1 MAIVADTG
9 GVFALYDAK
18 DRYHDA
24 VSDLLQRRSE
34 RIHLPSPLLGELGY
48 VLLRWLG
55 GDALIQFLADVE
67 ANAFQIEPFLTE
79 DLRRCRELL
88 EQYSD
93 LDLGLCDAAVVATAE
108 RLGTNRILTVDER
121 DFRVIRSRAGEPFV
135 LLPSDLSKGKRRG

>member
-9 GVFALYDAK
+9 GIFALYDAK
-18 DRYHDA
+18 DRHHQ
-24 VSDLLQRRSE
+24 VISECLRLRPE

-55 GDALIQFLADVE
+55 NEALIQFLADVE

-79 DLRRCRELL
+79 DLRRCRALVEK
-88 EQYSD
+88 YSD
-93 LDLGLCDAAVVATAE
+93 LELGLCDAAVVATAE
-108 RLGTNRILTVDER
+108 RLGTNRILTVDQR
-121 DFRVIRSRAGEPFV
+121 DFRVIRSRLGEAFV

>member
-9 GVFALYDAK
+9 GIYALYDAK
-18 DRYHDA
+18 DRHHQ
-24 VSDLLQRRSE
+24 VISDCLRLRPE

-55 GDALIQFLADVE
+55 NEALLQFLADVE
-67 ANAFQIEPFLTE
+67 ANAFHIEPFLTE
-79 DLRRCRELL
+79 DLRRCRALIEK
-88 EQYSD
+88 YSD
-93 LDLGLCDAAVVATAE
+93 LELGLCDAAVVATAE

-121 DFRVIRSRAGEPFV
+121 DFRVIRPRLGEPFV